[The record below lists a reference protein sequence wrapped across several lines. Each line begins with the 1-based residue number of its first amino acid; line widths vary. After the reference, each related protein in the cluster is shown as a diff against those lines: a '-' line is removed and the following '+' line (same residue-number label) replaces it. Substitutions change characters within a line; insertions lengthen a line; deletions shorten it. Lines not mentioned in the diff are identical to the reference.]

1 MKINNYK
8 SDSYK
13 KPEQEL
19 LNMKTSRCTG
29 CKSCE
34 IACSYHHSKKFGL
47 SESSIKIFRNNKN
60 GEIEYFFTKSCNLCK
75 NEQIPACV
83 EACYTHALCLKR

>member
-1 MKINNYK
+1 MEIDNYK
-8 SDSYK
+8 MDFNK

-19 LNMKTSRCTG
+19 LDMNTSRCTG

-34 IACSYHHSKKFGL
+34 IACSYHHTKKYSL
-47 SESSIKIFRNNKN
+47 SNSSIKIFRSNSN

-83 EACYTHALCLKR
+83 EVCYAHALCLKR